1 MNTISQLKKATL
13 AVALLSVLAVS
24 TAFAQEPQPVVES
37 KPPGKEAYQVT
48 LDRQLPA
55 GVVISNFHLP
65 QPPAGKRLVIE
76 YVSVTA
82 FLNQNQTA
90 FANLGITSP
99 MTAGSANAVRIS
111 FPLTNPFRSSLGGD
125 YRTFSAPVR
134 VYVDPGSMFVFGMH
148 RTTAPYAG
156 DVSVTIIGYLI
167 DMPQQ

>member
-1 MNTISQLKKATL
+1 MITKIRQLVLGVVVASALFASAGL
-13 AVALLSVLAVS
+13 A
-24 TAFAQEPQPVVES
+24 QDPQPVVET
-37 KPPGKEAYQVT
+37 KPPGKEAYQMT

-65 QPPAGKRLVIE
+65 QPPAGERLVIE

-134 VYVDPGSMFVFGMH
+134 MYVDPGSIFVFGMH